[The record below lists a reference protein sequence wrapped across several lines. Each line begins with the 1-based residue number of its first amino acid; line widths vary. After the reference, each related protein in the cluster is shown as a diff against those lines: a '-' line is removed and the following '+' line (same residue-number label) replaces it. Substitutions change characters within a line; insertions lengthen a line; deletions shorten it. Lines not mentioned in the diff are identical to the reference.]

1 MPSSIEKIVRY
12 RVWLS
17 VVVLAVSVGFL
28 AAAGFAGPTQK
39 KGGTLR
45 IARPRDVDSVDPAL
59 AYVYDSYGMIEWAT
73 CAKLY
78 NYPDKPPPQG
88 VIAVPEVATAL
99 PNVSNDGKTETI
111 KLRRTYRFN
120 TGARVT
126 AANFVAAF
134 NRDANPAMKSPATQ
148 YLHEIVGADAVMNG
162 QAQTISGVRALGPY
176 MLRIRTTRRLPD
188 LVARL
193 TMPFFCPIAVNTPLQ
208 EIDDPLGSGP
218 YYVASRVP
226 GRQVVLKRNRFY
238 RGPRPAN
245 VDQAVWTIMGRE
257 ACRVA
262 VEQNLEDYCG
272 GLGIP
277 SEDYAQVAGK
287 YGINKKNGQF
297 FVNPFLTTDYFAF
310 NHDRPA
316 FKGLG
321 QIPLKQAIN
330 WAIDRRALV
339 DAAGYL
345 GGKPTDHILPPAI
358 ARNASIYPLG
368 GVTERRLAK
377 ARALLAK
384 AKLKPRRLVL
394 YTANFDPYPAQA
406 RIFQFNLKRLGIDVE
421 IEYFPA
427 DVFFQKISTR
437 GEPFD
442 VALYSSELDYADPDV
457 YFTALNGAVL
467 RKVGNYLNVSY
478 FDRARYN
485 RAIARIERLGGLARR
500 RAFARLDVNMMRNDP
515 PYAPFMVE
523 ERRDLISKSFGCFI
537 FNPVNLF
544 DVAAACKK

>member
-1 MPSSIEKIVRY
+1 VRY

-17 VVVLAVSVGFL
+17 VVVLAVIVGFL
-28 AAAGFAGPTQK
+28 AAAGFAGQAPK

-45 IARPRDVDSVDPAL
+45 IGRPRDVDSVDPAL
-59 AYVYDSYGMIEWAT
+59 AYVLDSFGMIEWAT

-88 VIAVPEVATAL
+88 VIAVPEVATSF
-99 PNVSNDGKTETI
+99 PKVSKDGKTQTI

-134 NRDANPAMKSPATQ
+134 NRDANPAMQSPATQ
-148 YLHEIVGADAVMNG
+148 YLHEIVGADAVING
-162 QAQTISGVRALGPY
+162 QAQTISGVRTLGPY
-176 MLRIRTTRRLPD
+176 TIQIRTTRPLPD

-193 TMPFFCPIAVNTPLQ
+193 TMPFFCPIAVNTPLK
-208 EIDDPLGSGP
+208 EINDPLGSGP

-226 GRQVVLKRNRFY
+226 GREVVLKRNPYY

-245 VDQAVWTIMGRE
+245 VDEAVWTIMGRE

-262 VEQNLEDYCG
+262 VEQNQEDYCG

-277 SEDYAQVAGK
+277 SEDYGQVAAR

-297 FVNPFLTTDYFAF
+297 VVNPNLVTDYFAF

-316 FKGLG
+316 FNGLG

-345 GGKPTDHILPPAI
+345 AGKPTDQILPPGME
-358 ARNASIYPLG
+358 RDESIYPLG
-368 GVTERRLAK
+368 GVTAGRLAK

-384 AKLKPRRLVL
+384 AKFKPRRLVL

-421 IEYFPA
+421 IDYFPA
-427 DVFFQKISTR
+427 AVFFQKLATR

-442 VALYSSELDYADPDV
+442 VALYSAEVDYADPDA
-457 YFTALNGAVL
+457 YFAALNGAIL
-467 RKVGNYLNVSY
+467 RKTGNYLNVAY
-478 FDRARYN
+478 FNRPRYN
-485 RAIARIERLGGLARR
+485 RAIARIDRMSGAARR
-500 RAFARLDVNMMRNDP
+500 RAFAALDVKMMRNDP

-523 ERRDLISKSFGCFI
+523 ARRDLVSKSFGCFI
-537 FNPVNLF
+537 FNPVNMF